1 MDRIKLPGIIALLMS
16 LALVGT
22 GAVLLVFGIDAKDQ
36 VRTELAAEN
45 IVTPDDA
52 SIPGVPVDS
61 AATALSQA
69 QIIQDHTLE
78 ATEGRTWADMDREDP
93 QRPFYLQAASLR
105 TALMSSY
112 LAFKLADLVTGLGAL
127 FLALG
132 IGGSVASG
140 LALRTPSAAVATTA
154 TARVALPADETDNP
168 WRRRKTA
175 LSRTGCAPRKRLK
188 SRAMSSSPT
197 VKPLTRAMTTATR

>member
-1 MDRIKLPGIIALLMS
+1 MDRYKLPVIIALLMS
-16 LALVGT
+16 LALLGT
-22 GAVLLVFGIDAKDQ
+22 GAVLLVVGIDAKDQ

-45 IVTPDDA
+45 ITTPDDA
-52 SIPGVPVDS
+52 TIPGVPVDS
-61 AATALSQA
+61 AETAMSQA
-69 QIIQDHTLE
+69 EIIQDHTLE

-154 TARVALPADETDNP
+154 TAREEALV
-168 WRRRKTA
+168 
-175 LSRTGCAPRKRLK
+175 G
-188 SRAMSSSPT
+188 
-197 VKPLTRAMTTATR
+197 